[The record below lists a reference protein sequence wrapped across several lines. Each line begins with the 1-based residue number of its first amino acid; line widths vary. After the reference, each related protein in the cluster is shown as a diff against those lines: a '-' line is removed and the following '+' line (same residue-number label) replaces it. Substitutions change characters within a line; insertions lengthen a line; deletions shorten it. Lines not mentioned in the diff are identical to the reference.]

1 MPNEEQEIV
10 MKADDRNGEV
20 ITFYSFKG
28 GTGRTMAL
36 ANVAWILAS
45 RGKRVLVVD
54 WDLDSPG
61 LHKFF
66 HPFLNAELYDATTGI
81 VDIISEY
88 ARAAT
93 HATERAADWHR
104 EYARVLPHAISL
116 EWPFPD
122 EGTLDILSA
131 GQLGRTYSTVLSGF
145 NWDNFYYRL
154 GGGLLFSAMRDDMR
168 HNYDYTLIDSRTGL
182 SDMAGICTVRF
193 PDTVVNCFT
202 LSDQS
207 IEGAAGVS
215 RSIDELAE
223 DREIRILPVPM
234 RVEDGEQAK
243 LENGRALARLRF
255 TAYPSGLDPDARK
268 RYWGDVEIPYKPFYA
283 YEEVLATFGDEP
295 RMPTTLLSAYE
306 RLTGVIT
313 RGSIRELAGVPE
325 EMRSRHLAAFERR
338 SPTSPPEVF
347 LSYVP
352 EDRMWADWVASVLRH
367 AGVRVLVQGSDLQ
380 PGADAATEIR
390 QVVFTASC
398 TMVLLSPSYVR
409 STRARTVWEAL
420 ASAESEGARRLL
432 VPVCVA
438 EVRLNGPF
446 DAWNAVDLVRL
457 DETSATEALLRSLDL
472 RPSVSGPVSMTGFTA
487 RFPGARPPAWSVP
500 ARNASFTGRAALLE
514 KLRDSLSIGSAVVK
528 PLALHGMGGIGKTQV
543 ALEYAHRFMADYDL
557 VWWISA
563 QQEELIDG
571 ALADVAAELGI
582 RYGDN
587 IDDTADAVREAL
599 RRGQPFARWLLIF
612 DNADDPD
619 TLTAHLPQGDGH
631 VLITS
636 RNPLWSHV
644 AVPIEVEA
652 FSREES
658 VEHLTRRVP
667 ALVPDAAAEVAQMLG
682 DLPLAI
688 ELAGAWLEA
697 TGMPAQQ
704 YLELLGSQL
713 AKWLASSTPS
723 HYPMTAVATWRVSID
738 RLRQEQP
745 AAARLLELCSCFGPE
760 PISMSLLYSD
770 ETLNHL
776 LQYDSALQEKMV
788 LGRIIREVGRYALAR
803 VDQSRSSIQVHRL
816 VQAVVRDSLTS
827 EQNQETRHVVHRILV
842 SARPRQGDVY
852 NPDNWPRYNAI
863 WPHLAPSQAWA
874 CVEEPV
880 RALLVERVRY
890 MYRRGEYEEGLAY
903 AHQLEP
909 RWKDAR
915 GPDDRQLLFLRF
927 NVANIVRAQGNYQDA
942 LEIDQDVHARQT
954 AAFGADYVHTL
965 MTAGSLVADLCALGR
980 VPEAVRLARATH
992 ESLAEQFGEDYPQTL
1007 LAANNL
1013 ALSLRIAGN
1022 FAEARQIDG
1031 RTHALLR
1038 QVSGEDHPQTLL
1050 SALNLGRDLRE
1061 VGDLVEST
1069 ILLRSTLERFHRS
1082 LGPDFPDALRAASSL
1097 SISLRRSG
1105 EHEEARRIS
1114 TDLLDRYEALYP
1126 PGHPDTLAGRLNLA
1140 CDLSA
1145 LGNAQEALQISDD
1158 ITSAYE
1164 RLFGPDHQYTL
1175 VSANN
1180 RAIYLRQ
1187 VGRGAE
1193 GLAVAG
1199 NTHDSLCRGLGEEH
1213 PVTLICAMNLANAM
1227 AEAGSLEEAEHLE
1240 SRHLEAFVRILGPTH
1255 PDTLFCRCN
1264 HAVTLRALGRQKEA
1278 QALLN
1283 DALSRLES
1291 ALGPSNARLDWP
1303 RRWRRI
1309 NRDLEPQ
1316 PV

>member
-1 MPNEEQEIV
+1 MRAE
-10 MKADDRNGEV
+10 DRSGEV

-45 RGKRVLVVD
+45 QGKRVLVVD

-66 HPFLNAELYDATTGI
+66 HPFLDADLYDATGGI

-93 HATERAADWHR
+93 HATERAPDWHL
-104 EYARVLPHAISL
+104 EYARMLPHATSL
-116 EWPFPD
+116 KWPFPD
-122 EGTLDILSA
+122 DGTLDIISA

-168 HNYDYTLIDSRTGL
+168 RHYDYTLIDSRTGL

-207 IEGAAGVS
+207 IDGAAGVA
-215 RSIDELAE
+215 RSIDDLTD

-255 TAYPSGLDPDARK
+255 TGYPSGLDPEARK

-295 RMPTTLLSAYE
+295 GMPSTLLSAYE

-313 RGSIRELAGVPE
+313 RGSVRELAAVAE
-325 EMRSRHLAAFERR
+325 EARWRHLAAFERR
-338 SPTSPPEVF
+338 SPTSPPDVF

-352 EDRMWADWVASVLRH
+352 EDRMWADWVGSVLRR

-380 PGADAATEIR
+380 PGADAAIEIR
-390 QVVFTASC
+390 QVVATAGC
-398 TMVLLSPSYVR
+398 TMVLLSPSFVR
-409 STRARTVWEAL
+409 SIRARMVWEAL
-420 ASAESEGARRLL
+420 AAAESEGVRRLL

-438 EVRLNGPF
+438 EVRLTGPF
-446 DAWNAVDLVRL
+446 DAWSAVDLVRL
-457 DETSATEALLRSLDL
+457 DEASAAEALLRPLDL
-472 RPSVSGPVSMTGFTA
+472 RPSASGATAAAGFS
-487 RFPGARPPAWSVP
+487 RFPGTRPPVWSVP
-500 ARNASFTGRAALLE
+500 TRNASFTGRAALLE
-514 KLRDSLSIGSAVVK
+514 TLRDNLSIGSAVVK

-582 RYGDN
+582 QHGDN
-587 IDDTADAVREAL
+587 IEDSADAVREAL
-599 RRGQPFARWLLIF
+599 RRGRPFARWLLIF

-619 TLTAHLPQGDGH
+619 TLIPHLPQGDGH
-631 VLITS
+631 ILITS

-644 AVPIEVEA
+644 AVPVEVAA

-667 ALVPDAAAEVAQMLG
+667 ALAPTSAAEVAQLLG

-697 TGMPAQQ
+697 TGMPVPQ
-704 YLELLGSQL
+704 YLELLSSQL
-713 AKWLASSTPS
+713 AEWLASSQPS
-723 HYPMTAVATWRVSID
+723 HYPMTAAATWRVSIE
-738 RLRQEQP
+738 RLRRERP
-745 AAARLLELCSCFGPE
+745 AAVRLLELCSCFGPE
-760 PISMSLLYSD
+760 PISVSLLYSD
-770 ETLNHL
+770 EALSHL
-776 LQYDSALQEKMV
+776 LPYDSALQEKMV
-788 LGRIIREVGRYALAR
+788 LGRIIREIARYALAR

-816 VQAVVRDSLTS
+816 VQAVVRDSLTP
-827 EQNQETRHVVHRILV
+827 EQSQETRHVVHRILV
-842 SARPRQGDVY
+842 SGRPRQGDVY
-852 NPDNWPRYNAI
+852 NPSNWPRYNEI
-863 WPHLAPSQAWA
+863 WPHVGPSKAWE

-903 AHQLEP
+903 AHQLESL
-909 RWKDAR
+909 WQEVR
-915 GPDDRQLLFLRF
+915 GPDDRQLLYLRF
-927 NVANIVRAQGNYQDA
+927 NVANIVRAQGDYRAA
-942 LEIDQDVHARQT
+942 LEIDRDVHARQT

-965 MTAGSLVADLCALGR
+965 MTAGSLVADLCALGQ
-980 VPEAVRLARATH
+980 VTEALRLARATH
-992 ESLAEQFGEDYPQTL
+992 ESLVEQFGEDHPLAL

-1013 ALSLRIAGN
+1013 ALSLRVAGD

-1061 VGDLVEST
+1061 VGDFAEST

-1114 TDLLDRYEALYP
+1114 TGLLERYQALYP
-1126 PGHPDTLAGRLNLA
+1126 PDHPDRLAGRLNLA

-1145 LGNAQEALQISDD
+1145 IGDAEDALRISDD
-1158 ITSAYE
+1158 ITSTYE

-1193 GLAVAG
+1193 GLAVSRTTYA
-1199 NTHDSLCRGLGEEH
+1199 TMCDVLGAEH
-1213 PVTLICAMNLANAM
+1213 PVTLVCAMNLASAQ
-1227 AEAGSLEEAEHLE
+1227 AEEGNLVEAERLE
-1240 SRHLEAFVRILGPTH
+1240 SRSLDAFARVLGAAH
-1255 PDTLFCRCN
+1255 PDTIFCQCN
-1264 HAVTLRALGRQKEA
+1264 RAITLRGLGRQKEA
-1278 QALLN
+1278 QDLL
-1283 DALSRLES
+1283 AEAMSRLEVV
-1291 ALGPSNARLDWP
+1291 LGPSNARLDRP

>member
-1 MPNEEQEIV
+1 
-10 MKADDRNGEV
+10 MKAEDRNGEV

-45 RGKRVLVVD
+45 QGKRVLVVD

-66 HPFLNAELYDATTGI
+66 HPFLDAELYDATTGI

-93 HATERAADWHR
+93 HARERSSDWHL

-116 EWPFPD
+116 DWQFPD
-122 EGTLDILSA
+122 QGTLDIISA

-168 HNYDYTLIDSRTGL
+168 RNYDFTLIDSRTGL

-193 PDTVVNCFT
+193 PDMVVNCFT

-207 IEGAAGVS
+207 IEGAAGVA
-215 RSIDELAE
+215 RSIDDLS
-223 DREIRILPVPM
+223 DGREIRILPVPM

-255 TAYPSGLDPDARK
+255 TGYPSGLDPEARK

-295 RMPTTLLSAYE
+295 QLPTTLLSAYE
-306 RLTGVIT
+306 RLTSVIT
-313 RGSIRELAGVPE
+313 RGAVRELAAVSE
-325 EMRSRHLAAFERR
+325 EVRWRHLTAFERR
-338 SPTSPPEVF
+338 SPALPPDVF

-352 EDRMWADWVASVLRH
+352 EDRMWADWVGSVLRRSG
-367 AGVRVLVQGSDLQ
+367 ARVLVQGSDLQ
-380 PGADAATEIR
+380 PGADAAAEVR
-390 QVVFTASC
+390 QVVAAAGC
-398 TMVLLSPSYVR
+398 TMILLSPSYVR
-409 STRARTVWEAL
+409 STRARMVWEAL
-420 ASAESEGARRLL
+420 AAAESEGSRRLL

-438 EVRLNGPF
+438 EVRLTGPF

-457 DETSATEALLRSLDL
+457 DEASATEALLRSLDVRSLDL
-472 RPSVSGPVSMTGFTA
+472 RPSALGTGAAEGFVA
-487 RFPGARPPAWSVP
+487 RFPGARPPVWSVP

-514 KLRDSLSIGSAVVK
+514 KLRDNLSIGSSVVR
-528 PLALHGMGGIGKTQV
+528 PQALHGMGGIGKTQV

-582 RYGDN
+582 RHGDN
-587 IDDTADAVREAL
+587 IEEAADAVREAL
-599 RRGQPFARWLLIF
+599 RRGQPYSRWLLIF

-619 TLTAHLPQGDGH
+619 TLMSHLPHGDGH

-644 AVPIEVEA
+644 AVPVEVEA

-658 VEHLTRRVP
+658 VEHLTRRVS
-667 ALVPDAAAEVAQMLG
+667 ALAPQAAAEVAQLLG

-697 TGMPAQQ
+697 TGMPVPQ

-713 AKWLASSTPS
+713 AEWLASSQPS
-723 HYPMTAVATWRVSID
+723 HYPMTAAATWRVSIE
-738 RLRQEQP
+738 RLRQERP
-745 AAARLLELCSCFGPE
+745 AAVRLLELCSCFGPE

-770 ETLNHL
+770 ETLSHL
-776 LQYDSALQEKMV
+776 LPYDSTLQEKMV
-788 LGRIIREVGRYALAR
+788 LGRIIREVARYALAR

-827 EQNQETRHVVHRILV
+827 EQAQETRHIVHRILV
-842 SARPRQGDVY
+842 SGRPRQGDVY
-852 NPDNWPRYNAI
+852 NPDNWSRYGDI
-863 WPHLAPSQAWA
+863 WPHLGPSKAWE

-890 MYRRGEYEEGLAY
+890 MYRRGEYQEGLAY

-909 RWKDAR
+909 LWKEVR
-915 GPDDRQLLFLRF
+915 GPDDRQLLYLRF
-927 NVANIVRAQGNYQDA
+927 NVANILRAQGDYRAA
-942 LEIDQDVHARQT
+942 LEIDRDVHARQL

-965 MTAGSLVADLCALGR
+965 MTAGSLVADLCALCE
-980 VPEAVRLARATH
+980 VAEALELARATH
-992 ESLAEQFGEDYPQTL
+992 ESLVEQFGEDHPLTL

-1022 FAEARQIDG
+1022 FPEARRIDG

-1061 VGDLVEST
+1061 VGDFAEST
-1069 ILLRSTLERFHRS
+1069 ILLRSTLERFHQS
-1082 LGPDFPDALRAASSL
+1082 LGPEFPDALRAAGSL
-1097 SISLRRSG
+1097 SVSLRRSG

-1114 TDLLDRYEALYP
+1114 ADLLERYQTLYP
-1126 PGHPDTLAGRLNLA
+1126 PDHPDTLAGRLNLA

-1145 LGNAQEALQISDD
+1145 LGDAEEALRISDA

-1193 GLAVAG
+1193 GLEVAG
-1199 NTHDSLCRGLGEEH
+1199 ATYVKLGEVLGAEH
-1213 PVTLICAMNLANAM
+1213 PVTLVCAMNLASAQ
-1227 AEAGSLEEAEHLE
+1227 AEAGNLVEAERLE
-1240 SRHLEAFVRILGPTH
+1240 SRSLDGLARALGPAH
-1255 PDTLFCRCN
+1255 PDTLFCQCN
-1264 HAVTLRALGRQKEA
+1264 LAITLRGLGREREA
-1278 QALLN
+1278 QDMLS
-1283 DALSRLES
+1283 DGVSRLEVS
-1291 ALGPSNARLDWP
+1291 LGPSNARLDWP
-1303 RRWRRI
+1303 RRWRRT